1 MFDVRRACL
10 AGGSDDDETNDDRDV
25 PLLSA
30 SLVRLDPRPLSW
42 SLPSPLPFLP
52 LDFPT

>member
-10 AGGSDDDETNDDRDV
+10 ASRSDEDEANDDRDV

-30 SLVRLDPRPLSW
+30 SLVRLDPRPLPLSW
-42 SLPSPLPFLP
+42 SLPLSLP
-52 LDFPT
+52 LYFPT